1 MKKLILILSAAVS
14 LSALAIET
22 SIAYQGVLRN
32 AQGTEAITGS
42 KNIAFALYTQ
52 ATGGTPIWGRT
63 VNAQLDS
70 SGLFNVGLADG
81 NGSVLSGATHES
93 LVDALKAARG
103 GTLYVGLTVA
113 DSSGEIQPRQKIL
126 MTPYSSW
133 AADVTNASGDF
144 NVAGKATIKNA
155 EVTGELVVNGKTTL
169 AGTVDFSQGVT
180 ISGNL
185 SVKNTGALSGY
196 GTIPVG
202 GIIMWSGSSV
212 PDGWW
217 SGSSVPDGWALCN
230 GQTVNGVQT
239 PNLVDR
245 FIYGSNLVNVRGTG
259 GSDKV
264 TLSVNN
270 LPAHNHMF
278 AGDDML
284 DRING
289 NGYTTRVVGRP
300 GNYDAD
306 SSGSGLGTVYRT
318 SDTGSGQSF
327 SIMPPYYKLAFI
339 MRVK

>member
-1 MKKLILILSAAVS
+1 MKKLMAIIAVAAS
-14 LSALAIET
+14 LSAFAVET

-42 KNIAFALYTQ
+42 KNITFALYTQ
-52 ATGGTPIWGRT
+52 ATGGTPVWGRT

-70 SGLFNVGLADG
+70 SGLFNVELADG

-155 EVTGELVVNGKTTL
+155 EVTGGLVVNGKTTL
-169 AGTVDFSQGVT
+169 AGTVDFSQGAT

-202 GIIMWSGSSV
+202 GIIM
-212 PDGWW
+212 W

-270 LPAHNHMF
+270 LPSHNHLY

-289 NGYTTRVVGRP
+289 NGYTTRVVGYP
-300 GNYDAD
+300 GNYDAT
-306 SSGSGLGTVYRT
+306 SSASGSGAVYRT

>member
-1 MKKLILILSAAVS
+1 MKKLMAIIAVAAS
-14 LSALAIET
+14 LSAFAVET

-42 KNIAFALYTQ
+42 KNITFALYTQ
-52 ATGGTPIWGRT
+52 ATGGTPVWGRT

-70 SGLFNVGLADG
+70 SGLFNVELADG

-155 EVTGELVVNGKTTL
+155 EVTGGLVVNGKTTL
-169 AGTVDFSQGVT
+169 
-180 ISGNL
+180 
-185 SVKNTGALSGY
+185 
-196 GTIPVG
+196 PVG
-202 GIIMWSGSSV
+202 GIIM
-212 PDGWW
+212 W

-270 LPAHNHMF
+270 LPSHNHLY

-289 NGYTTRVVGRP
+289 NGYTTRVVGYP
-300 GNYDAD
+300 GNYDAT
-306 SSGSGLGTVYRT
+306 SSASGSGAVYRT

>member
-1 MKKLILILSAAVS
+1 
-14 LSALAIET
+14 
-22 SIAYQGVLRN
+22 
-32 AQGTEAITGS
+32 
-42 KNIAFALYTQ
+42 
-52 ATGGTPIWGRT
+52 
-63 VNAQLDS
+63 
-70 SGLFNVGLADG
+70 
-81 NGSVLSGATHES
+81 
-93 LVDALKAARG
+93 
-103 GTLYVGLTVA
+103 
-113 DSSGEIQPRQKIL
+113 

-155 EVTGELVVNGKTTL
+155 EVTGALVVNGKTTL
-169 AGTVDFSQGVT
+169 AGTVDFSQGAT

-202 GIIMWSGSSV
+202 GIIM
-212 PDGWW
+212 W

-270 LPAHNHMF
+270 LPSHNHLY

-318 SDTGSGQSF
+318 SDTGNGQSF